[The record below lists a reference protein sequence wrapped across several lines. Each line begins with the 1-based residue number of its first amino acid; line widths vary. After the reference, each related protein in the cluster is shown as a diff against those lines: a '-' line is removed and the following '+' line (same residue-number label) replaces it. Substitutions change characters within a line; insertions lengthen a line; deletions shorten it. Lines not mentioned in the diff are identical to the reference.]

1 MKASA
6 IRIDIKEVVPIE
18 RAVPRVAIATA
29 TIKFQLQGNL
39 AALEGEGMNDKKREE
54 KLKEMLWKALQEV
67 KLD

>member
-67 KLD
+67 RLD